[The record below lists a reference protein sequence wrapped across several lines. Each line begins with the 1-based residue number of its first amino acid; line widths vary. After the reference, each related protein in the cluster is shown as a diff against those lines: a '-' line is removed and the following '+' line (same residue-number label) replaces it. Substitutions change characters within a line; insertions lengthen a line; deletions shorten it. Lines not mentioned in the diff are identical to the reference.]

1 MADIPN
7 VCLNLS
13 NRPENVLV
21 VRQALTGVAESRG
34 LDAVESND
42 LNTAVTEASNNVVQH
57 AYEGEEGPLEVEIY
71 AQAGAIMVVV
81 RDHGVGIRPHAE
93 EGEEAHAGIGLPVI
107 HALTQSVEFKNLPGG
122 GTEVRMRFAAARADA
137 LELLSDDGAEQSHG
151 PVGHKLASTTVELTL
166 APSVVAQAVLP
177 RVLSALAAR
186 AHFSTDRIS
195 DLQLVADTLVAN
207 SRDSLSGGRL
217 EIAVSLAP
225 RDLELHIGPLR
236 TGSAR
241 RLVESAIADGV
252 GPVVERLADD
262 HRVST
267 SNSSEMLALRLVERS

>member
-1 MADIPN
+1 MAEIPN

-21 VRQALTGVAESRG
+21 VRQALTGVAENQG
-34 LDAVESND
+34 LDAIESND

-71 AQAGAIMVVV
+71 AETGAIMVVV

-107 HALTQSVEFKNLPGG
+107 HALTQSVEFRNLPGG
-122 GTEVRMRFAAARADA
+122 GTEVRMRFAAANAGA
-137 LELLSDDGAEQSHG
+137 LEPLSDNEAEQSHG
-151 PVGHKLASTTVELTL
+151 PAGPELASATVEMIL
-166 APSVVAQAVLP
+166 APSAVAQAVLP

-186 AHFSTDRIS
+186 AFFSTDRIS
-195 DLQLVADTLVAN
+195 DIQLVADTLVAN
-207 SRDSLSGGRL
+207 SADSLRGSRL
-217 EIAVSLAP
+217 GVAINLAP
-225 RDLELHIGPLR
+225 RDLELQIGPLR

-241 RLVESAIADGV
+241 RLVESAIADGL
-252 GPVVERLADD
+252 GPVIERLADD
-262 HRVST
+262 HHVST
-267 SNSSEMLALRLVERS
+267 SNSSEMLALRLVERR